1 MIFEMI
7 GFVEGLPAEWESK
20 WRSMQM
26 KSSHDLEVEEGKQI
40 DKLYNLLLIPLK
52 DCEMSKLERKFAE
65 TVHNPTLK
73 PLLQVIQGLM
83 RFLPYSRL
91 TADEALD
98 LLCNTQK

>member
-1 MIFEMI
+1 MI
-7 GFVEGLPAEWESK
+7 GFVEGSPAEWESK
-20 WRSMQM
+20 WKSMQM
-26 KSSHDLEVEEGKQI
+26 RSSHDLEVEKGKQI

-52 DCEMSKLERKFAE
+52 DCGTSKLERKFEE

-73 PLLQVIQGLM
+73 PLLQVTQGLM
-83 RFLPYSRL
+83 RFLPCSRI